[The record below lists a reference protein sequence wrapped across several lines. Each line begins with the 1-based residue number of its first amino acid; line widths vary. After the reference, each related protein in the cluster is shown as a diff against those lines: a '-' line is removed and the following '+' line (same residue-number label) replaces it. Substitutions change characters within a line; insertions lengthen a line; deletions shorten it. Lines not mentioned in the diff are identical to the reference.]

1 MLTRWDPFRDMM
13 SMRQTIDRLID
24 NSMGDNW
31 DSGTEWSLPLDVM
44 ENADEYVVQAAVPGV
59 KPEDLEITYNNGALT
74 IRAETKAEDDQKE
87 GKYHLR
93 ERRFGSF
100 VRSVSLPTDVKADS
114 IEAEYKDGVLTLKL
128 PKTEEVK
135 PKRIAIK
142 GSESKMIEGKTNR

>member
-13 SMRQTIDRLID
+13 SMRQAIDRLID

-44 ENADEYVVQAAVPGV
+44 ETGDGYVVEATVPGI
-59 KPEDLEITYNNGALT
+59 KPEDLEITYNNGTLT
-74 IRAETKAEDDQKE
+74 IRGETKAENEQKE

-93 ERRFGSF
+93 ERRYGTF
-100 VRSVSLPTDVKADS
+100 VRSIALPTDVKADS
-114 IEAEYKDGVLTLKL
+114 IEANYKDGVLSLKL

-142 GSESKMIEGKTNR
+142 GSESKMIEGKTNH